1 MTILLSSS
9 CILLAAMALRRA
21 REELDSLKHELEE
34 QRDLAGRLQE
44 AEHAATVA
52 EERELLEQKRV

>member
-1 MTILLSSS
+1 
-9 CILLAAMALRRA
+9 MALRRA

-52 EERELLEQKRV
+52 EERELLEQKRLLEK